1 MYRQKKS
8 LYTSAIYIFFFCVES
23 LLSKKYSCV
32 VLFSFERV
40 LLLSVC
46 NTTTILDTRK
56 NLPFFSLLLLW
67 RILFFFLSLYCLGF
81 EKVLDKSLSFV
92 VLLSLSL
99 SILFERLLCLG
110 ASKVG
115 GGGALSKERER
126 EREKEKRRKSVV
138 SFSRRFGKE
147 VVPYF
152 FSHRR
157 HHRCC

>member
-67 RILFFFLSLYCLGF
+67 RILFFLSLYCLGF

-126 EREKEKRRKSVV
+126 ERKGEKEKKRGVFLS
-138 SFSRRFGKE
+138 SFRERSSA
-147 VVPYF
+147 VF
-152 FSHRR
+152 F
-157 HHRCC
+157 